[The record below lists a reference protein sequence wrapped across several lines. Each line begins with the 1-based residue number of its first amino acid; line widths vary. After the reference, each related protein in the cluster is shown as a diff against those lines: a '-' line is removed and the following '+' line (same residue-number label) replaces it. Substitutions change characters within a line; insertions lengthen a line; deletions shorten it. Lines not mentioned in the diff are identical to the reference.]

1 MEKVQ
6 RRGARND
13 CGYEIIEG
21 EEIEMLKVAKVKK
34 RTNGDVEYKV
44 LNNMDTD
51 MRWLKWGII
60 FLVAALLCRLILKN
74 LGVASVDIVAGIL
87 ATIGLGI
94 IAYLVI
100 HGHSLRKKE
109 GEFVVNIINDV
120 VIQDAEGLNQ
130 KVLKVRFC
138 SNSLDSYGTINEEFV
153 LALLDD
159 KTILKYPIKQ
169 LKRKDE
175 RYNHKLIVCKGEVC
189 ENDEQKKRILRK
201 SLISKVISSPL
212 FTSLMTWV
220 VIALILGFGVGILYI
235 IAKFIH
241 SVEDFI
247 LLFFIVFG
255 LLAFVPLY
263 GLADKRLPHNHFYD
277 GIRYILRVPIGILGF
292 IKLLRPSLTIM
303 ITLGLM
309 FAYSF
314 LPVFGVV
321 KLIESAGYSIT
332 IEGKLFIFLTIPLII
347 ATHCSNYIRGIIL
360 RMSPFSENDHHY
372 HLFER
377 ELVRFVYTKE
387 NLNFIV
393 YVSYFFFLFVS
404 TFKSVQSGDAL
415 LNKEIDMVVAKSF
428 LVFIACTN
436 MLDRKKS
443 SNLEGGELL
452 ALFVKIMIAHDDEEW
467 RMKRKNNQ
475 LKD

>member
-1 MEKVQ
+1 MKSTK
-6 RRGARND
+6 
-13 CGYEIIEG
+13 EG
-21 EEIEMLKVAKVKK
+21 NETVTVAKVRK

-44 LNNMDTD
+44 LNDIDTD

-60 FLVAALLCRLILKN
+60 FLIVAVLCRLILKN
-74 LGVASVDIVAGIL
+74 LGVVSVGIVAGIFV
-87 ATIGLGI
+87 AIGLGI
-94 IAYLVI
+94 IAYFVI
-100 HGHSLRKKE
+100 REHSIGKSE
-109 GEFVVNIINDV
+109 GKFVVNIINDV
-120 VIQDAEGLNQ
+120 VIQDAEGRHQ
-130 KVLKVRFC
+130 KVLKVKFC
-138 SNSLDSYGTINEEFV
+138 SDSLDSYGTIDEEYV
-153 LALLDD
+153 LALLND
-159 KTILKYPIKQ
+159 KTILKYPIRQ

-175 RYNHKLIVCKGEVC
+175 RYNHKLIICKGEVC
-189 ENDEQKKRILRK
+189 ENDEQKKHIFRK
-201 SLISKVISSPL
+201 SLISKIVSSPL
-212 FTSLMTWV
+212 FISLMTWV
-220 VIALILGFGVGILYI
+220 VIALILGFGVGVLYLI
-235 IAKFIH
+235 VKFVH
-241 SVEDFI
+241 SVEDFT
-247 LLFFIVFG
+247 LLFVIVFG

-263 GLADKRLPHNHFYD
+263 RLADKRLPHNRFCD
-277 GIRYILRVPIGILGF
+277 GIRYILRVPISILGF
-292 IKLLRPSLTIM
+292 IKLLQPSLTIM

-321 KLIESAGYSIT
+321 KLIELTGYSIT

-393 YVSYFFFLFVS
+393 YASYFLFLFVS

-415 LNKEIDMVVAKSF
+415 LNEEIDMVVAKSF

-452 ALFVKIMIAHDDEEW
+452 ALFVKMMMARDDEEW
-467 RMKRKNNQ
+467 RRKRKNHQ
-475 LKD
+475 LDD

>member
-1 MEKVQ
+1 M
-6 RRGARND
+6 
-13 CGYEIIEG
+13 
-21 EEIEMLKVAKVKK
+21 KVAKVKK
-34 RTNGDVEYKV
+34 KSNGDVEYKV
-44 LNNMDTD
+44 LNNIDAD

-60 FLVAALLCRLILKN
+60 ILVVAVLCRLILKSF
-74 LGVASVDIVAGIL
+74 GVISVGIVVGIL
-87 ATIGLGI
+87 ASIGFGI

-100 HGHSLRKKE
+100 RGHSLGKTE
-109 GEFVVNIINDV
+109 GEFVINIINDV
-120 VIQDAEGLNQ
+120 VVQDAEGRNQ
-130 KVLKVRFC
+130 KVLKVKFC
-138 SNSLDSYGTINEEFV
+138 SDSLDSYGTIDEEYV
-153 LALLDD
+153 LALMSD

-169 LKRKDE
+169 LNKKDE
-175 RYNHKLIVCKGEVC
+175 KYNHKLIVSKGEVC
-189 ENDEQKKRILRK
+189 KNDEQKKHILRK
-201 SLISKVISSPL
+201 SLISKVVDSPL
-212 FTSLMTWV
+212 FINLMTWG
-220 VIALILGFGVGILYI
+220 VIALILGFGIGVLYLI
-235 IAKFIH
+235 VKFVH
-241 SVEDFI
+241 SVEDYI
-247 LLFFIVFG
+247 LLFVIILG

-263 GLADKRLPHNHFYD
+263 ELADKKLSHSRFCE
-277 GIRYILRVPIGILGF
+277 GIRYVLRVPIGILGLT
-292 IKLLRPSLTIM
+292 KLVMPSLTIM
-303 ITLGLM
+303 VTLGLM

-321 KLIESAGYSIT
+321 KLIELAGYSIT
-332 IEGKLFIFLTIPLII
+332 IEGKLFIFLTFPLII

-393 YVSYFFFLFVS
+393 YAAYFLFLFVS
-404 TFKSVQSGDAL
+404 TFKNVQSGDAL
-415 LNKEIDMVVAKSF
+415 LNKEIDIVVAKSF

-452 ALFVKIMIAHDDEEW
+452 TLFVNMMIVRDDEEW
-467 RMKRKNNQ
+467 RMKRKNHQ

>member
-1 MEKVQ
+1 MGKH
-6 RRGARND
+6 RF
-13 CGYEIIEG
+13 
-21 EEIEMLKVAKVKK
+21 MLKVAKIKK
-34 RTNGDVEYKV
+34 RANGDVEYKV
-44 LNNMDTD
+44 LNDIDTD

-60 FLVAALLCRLILKN
+60 FLVVALLCRLILKS
-74 LGVASVDIVAGIL
+74 LGVVSVDIVAGIL
-87 ATIGLGI
+87 AAIGFGI

-100 HGHSLRKKE
+100 RGHSLGKTE
-109 GEFVVNIINDV
+109 GEFVINIINEV
-120 VIQDAEGLNQ
+120 VIQDAEGRNQ
-130 KVLKVRFC
+130 KVLKVKFC
-138 SNSLDSYGTINEEFV
+138 SDSLDSYGTIDEEYV
-153 LALLDD
+153 LALLND

-175 RYNHKLIVCKGEVC
+175 RYNHKLIVSKGEVC

-201 SLISKVISSPL
+201 SLISKVVSSPL
-212 FTSLMTWV
+212 FISLTTWA
-220 VIALILGFGVGILYI
+220 VIALILGFGVGVMYLIV
-235 IAKFIH
+235 KFVH
-241 SVEDFI
+241 SVEDLI
-247 LLFFIVFG
+247 LLFVIILG
-255 LLAFVPLY
+255 LLAFAPLY
-263 GLADKRLPHNHFYD
+263 ELADKSLSHNRFCN
-277 GIRYILRVPIGILGF
+277 GIRYILRVPLGILGLT
-292 IKLLRPSLTIM
+292 KLVMPSLTIM
-303 ITLGLM
+303 VTICLM

-321 KLIESAGYSIT
+321 KLIELTGYSIT

-393 YVSYFFFLFVS
+393 YASYFLFLFVS

-415 LNKEIDMVVAKSF
+415 LNEEIDMVVAKSF

-452 ALFVKIMIAHDDEEW
+452 ALFVKMMMARDDEEW
-467 RMKRKNNQ
+467 RRKRKNHQ
-475 LKD
+475 LDD